1 MSSFLQHYR
10 QEYVSEHSLC
20 SKGSSAVHWYQV
32 TPCCSNRN
40 STVHWHHQL
49 SYCLCS
55 NRNSTVHWYQV
66 TPWCSNRNSTVHW
79 YQVTPWCSNRN
90 SSVHWYQV
98 TPWCSNRNSTVH
110 WYQVTP
116 WCSNRNSTVHWY
128 QVTPWGSNRNSTV
141 HWYQVTP
148 KGSNRNSTV
157 NWYQVTPWGSNR
169 NSTVHWYEVT
179 PWGSNRNSA
188 VHWYQVTP
196 RGSKGSSWLTVLY
209 IRQKTPPLLLKG
221 CSTFLGFPTPL
232 SVSHISNDYH
242 MKKEHINLYS
252 LRQAFLYLTVT
263 RVRGSGDFLH
273 GTALVYTFLTSQW
286 LCWLSSRAY
295 CFCSVMLIIKLCCP
309 AVHFLLIEFMQHHH
323 QTVLS
328 SCTFP
333 ADWIHSTSSSNCAVQ
348 LYISCWLNSFNI
360 TCTVVSYPDLILLS
374 ILSVPCCTP
383 FLYYLLSCT
392 ART

>member
-49 SYCLCS
+49 SYSL
-55 NRNSTVHWYQV
+55 
-66 TPWCSNRNSTVHW
+66 CSNRNSTVHW

-90 SSVHWYQV
+90 SSVH
-98 TPWCSNRNSTVH
+98 
-110 WYQVTP
+110 
-116 WCSNRNSTVHWY
+116 
-128 QVTPWGSNRNSTV
+128 
-141 HWYQVTP
+141 
-148 KGSNRNSTV
+148 
-157 NWYQVTPWGSNR
+157 WYQVTPWGSNR

-242 MKKEHINLYS
+242 MKKEHLNLYS

-309 AVHFLLIEFMQHHH
+309 AVHFLLIEFIQHHLH
-323 QTVLS
+323 
-328 SCTFP
+328 C
-333 ADWIHSTSSSNCAVQ
+333 CQ
-348 LYISCWLNSFNI
+348 LPWLNTPQYFV
-360 TCTVVSYPDLILLS
+360 CALLH
-374 ILSVPCCTP
+374 P
-383 FLYYLLSCT
+383 FSLLFAIMHC
-392 ART
+392 